1 MPDSSFP
8 EPPGVILF
16 FDGVCHLCHGSVNF
30 LLERHVDKKVQ
41 FAPLQSDIAR
51 TLLETHGYHPEEL
64 NSILLLDEHQVYEA
78 DEAVLQVCKY
88 LPKPW
93 KFGSWLKIVPRWI
106 RRPVYFWI
114 AKRRYRWFGKYE
126 TCRLPQPGVKDR
138 FLE

>member
-78 DEAVLQVCKY
+78 DEAV
-88 LPKPW
+88 
-93 KFGSWLKIVPRWI
+93 
-106 RRPVYFWI
+106 
-114 AKRRYRWFGKYE
+114 
-126 TCRLPQPGVKDR
+126 
-138 FLE
+138 